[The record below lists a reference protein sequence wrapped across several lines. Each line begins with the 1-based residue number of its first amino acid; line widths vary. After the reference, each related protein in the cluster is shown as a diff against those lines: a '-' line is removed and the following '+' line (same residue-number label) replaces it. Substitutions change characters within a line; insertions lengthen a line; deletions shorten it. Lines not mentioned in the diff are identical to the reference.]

1 MVELL
6 CVAEAYVYIEQGID
20 MVNVF
25 KVNYKGRRVT
35 FFEVSMVFLLNLN
48 LFVTLFWCSVVNI

>member
-6 CVAEAYVYIEQGID
+6 CVVEAYVYIEQGID

>member
-6 CVAEAYVYIEQGID
+6 CVVEAYVYIEQSID

-48 LFVTLFWCSVVNI
+48 VFVTLFWCSVVNI

>member
-6 CVAEAYVYIEQGID
+6 YVVEAYVYIEQGID

-25 KVNYKGRRVT
+25 KVNYKGHRVT

-48 LFVTLFWCSVVNI
+48 LFYIVLV